1 MSKSNKKPATAEYC
15 LDKVIADEMDWIIEI
30 MSEDNPSMPFVSH
43 DKEEEAKFKRKML
56 KAANRIKKWYTP
68 PNKDWD

>member
-1 MSKSNKKPATAEYC
+1 MSNKIKRPATAEDAIEG
-15 LDKVIADEMDWIIEI
+15 LVRSEMDWIIEI
-30 MSEDNPSMPFVSH
+30 MSEDHSSLPFVSY

-56 KAANRIKKWYTP
+56 KAAKRIKKWYAP

>member
-1 MSKSNKKPATAEYC
+1 MSKSKKPATAEYC
-15 LDKVIADEMDWIIEI
+15 LDKVIVEEMNWIIEI

-43 DKEEEAKFKRKML
+43 DKEEEDKFKRKMT
-56 KAANRIKKWYTP
+56 KAAKRIKKWYTP

>member
-1 MSKSNKKPATAEYC
+1 MSKIKKPATAEDTIEGLVC
-15 LDKVIADEMDWIIEI
+15 SEMDWIIEI
-30 MSEDNPSMPFVSH
+30 MSKDSPFMPFVSH

-56 KAANRIKKWYTP
+56 KAAKRIKKWYSP

>member
-1 MSKSNKKPATAEYC
+1 MG
-15 LDKVIADEMDWIIEI
+15 WIIEI
-30 MSEDNPSMPFVSH
+30 MSKDSPFMPFVSH

-56 KAANRIKKWYTP
+56 KAAKRIKKWYTP

>member
-1 MSKSNKKPATAEYC
+1 
-15 LDKVIADEMDWIIEI
+15 MDWIIEI

-56 KAANRIKKWYTP
+56 KAAKRIKKWYTP